1 MDALPTVPASFQ
13 SLHKP
18 FSKFM
23 AQGHFPLHSEIFQL
37 NIKYKN
43 NRQCLKLSLKLR
55 SNNVKTSNIIFLK
68 WRRV

>member
-37 NIKYKN
+37 NIKYK
-43 NRQCLKLSLKLR
+43 K
-55 SNNVKTSNIIFLK
+55 
-68 WRRV
+68 